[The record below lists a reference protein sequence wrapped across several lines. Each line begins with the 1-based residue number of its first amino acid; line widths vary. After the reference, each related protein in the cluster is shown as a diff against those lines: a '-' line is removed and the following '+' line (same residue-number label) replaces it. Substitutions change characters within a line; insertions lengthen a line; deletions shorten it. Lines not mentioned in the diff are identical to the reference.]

1 MEAAIFAYQLST
13 LDDVLTLTRWVH
25 ARLGDCRA
33 YFYCDERVVHA
44 IFAQIA
50 HMASAQRTRALVN
63 APR

>member
-33 YFYCDERVVHA
+33 YFYCDESAIHA
-44 IFAQIA
+44 IFVQIA
-50 HMASAQRTRALVN
+50 RTV
-63 APR
+63 